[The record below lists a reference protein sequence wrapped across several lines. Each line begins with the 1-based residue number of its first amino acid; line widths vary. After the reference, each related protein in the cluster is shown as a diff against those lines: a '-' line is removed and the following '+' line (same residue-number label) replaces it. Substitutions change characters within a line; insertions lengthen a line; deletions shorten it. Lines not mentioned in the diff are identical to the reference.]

1 MLWHNFK
8 YSLRVL
14 IRNRFLIFWTFIFP
28 IILGFLFNL
37 AFSDIE
43 KNESLDIFD
52 IGVVETEGLLINQ
65 RFKDSL
71 EYLSNKERLFN
82 INYVDEEEAAS
93 LLDKKEIVGYLYL
106 DDQINLVIHENGI
119 YETVL
124 KTVVEEI
131 KENIFLMDNISFQM
145 MNKNIQ
151 EKQEVD
157 FNQIYENIENRLEAV
172 HIEDIS
178 KKNISYTMIEYY
190 TLIAMACLYG
200 GILGSVI
207 MKNNLANMGSIGK
220 RNCITPIPK
229 LKLILGGVLASY
241 LVQIIGVFLLL
252 LVTIFCFNV
261 DYGSN
266 ILGIILLI
274 LVGSLAGLSIGICV
288 STLVKGG
295 DNIKTG
301 IILAVTM
308 FGCFLS
314 GMMGIT
320 MKYIVDSN
328 APIINK
334 VNPASMITDG
344 FYALYY
350 YDNMGRFVFNIVSLV
365 IFSFILIFGA
375 FLVLRRQRYDSI

>member
-43 KNESLDIFD
+43 KKESLDIFD

>member
-1 MLWHNFK
+1 
-8 YSLRVL
+8 
-14 IRNRFLIFWTFIFP
+14 
-28 IILGFLFNL
+28 
-37 AFSDIE
+37 
-43 KNESLDIFD
+43 
-52 IGVVETEGLLINQ
+52 
-65 RFKDSL
+65 
-71 EYLSNKERLFN
+71 
-82 INYVDEEEAAS
+82 
-93 LLDKKEIVGYLYL
+93 
-106 DDQINLVIHENGI
+106 
-119 YETVL
+119 
-124 KTVVEEI
+124 
-131 KENIFLMDNISFQM
+131 
-145 MNKNIQ
+145 
-151 EKQEVD
+151 
-157 FNQIYENIENRLEAV
+157 
-172 HIEDIS
+172 
-178 KKNISYTMIEYY
+178 MIEYY

>member
-43 KNESLDIFD
+43 KKESLDIFD

-82 INYVDEEEAAS
+82 INYVDEEEPAS